1 MAWTMNG
8 SQLFDW
14 EGGASVAGCG
24 GGVNGGAVSPG
35 QRAGV
40 VPHQRQGCADE
51 GCWVDMPTPRS
62 VSGWSRATRT
72 PQGYSDRYP
81 PDVIVLTH
89 SWRKA
94 SVLWW
99 RGWSVVDL
107 DDWAIV
113 MGPQRPDT
121 ASLIEC
127 IGYQWLKSWEK
138 VPITP
143 ANASQGLEERS
154 IRQCPQGA
162 NAASAPQVNALQALG
177 GHAEAREAFRQHP
190 ARLASHSHE
199 ERCVVIIPAPL
210 MSTAIPSPPRT
221 ISWQG
226 SRETRALEDG
236 RRY

>member
-1 MAWTMNG
+1 VAWTMNG

-121 ASLIEC
+121 ASL
-127 IGYQWLKSWEK
+127 
-138 VPITP
+138 
-143 ANASQGLEERS
+143 EERS